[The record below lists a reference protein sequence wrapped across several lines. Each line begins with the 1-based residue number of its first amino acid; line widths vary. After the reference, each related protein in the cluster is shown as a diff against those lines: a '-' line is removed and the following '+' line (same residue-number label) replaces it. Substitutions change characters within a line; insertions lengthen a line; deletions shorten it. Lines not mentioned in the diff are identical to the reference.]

1 MGARAC
7 LAPTHLFPGNLDSS
21 IMSSCNTRVW
31 GRDSRLRPAS
41 SGFVN
46 IEWKRRQQMWVHK
59 TSKKVARLVK
69 LHVEI
74 QFFYAPGSF
83 KSLLSPFFS
92 AASSSKIR
100 ICWGKST
107 GRFPD
112 GCVRNL
118 SRCWGQLGLMGP
130 DVTRFNKWWRINT
143 SVVGIK

>member
-92 AASSSKIR
+92 AAAAAARFGSVGGSPQDGFQTAASG
-100 ICWGKST
+100 IC
-107 GRFPD
+107 PD
-112 GCVRNL
+112 AEV
-118 SRCWGQLGLMGP
+118 SWA
-130 DVTRFNKWWRINT
+130 
-143 SVVGIK
+143 